1 MNQTIQFA
9 NLLIDNKERSGLND
23 KIKTL
28 REGNKTLVE
37 TISGER
43 LKDKI
48 LMEISIGTNEDI
60 NQTLERNKDIN
71 NGKKPKKFISYFVSH
86 NIISLKN
93 DKNNI
98 NSQLNFKKYNIIND
112 EIFKLKKELNDKKN
126 KNMKN
131 EKEIAELN
139 RIKSNLENELT
150 IEKNKN
156 KELLNK
162 LNMINNN
169 NSLNE
174 EFVKEIECQNK
185 NLQKIMI
192 H

>member
-1 MNQTIQFA
+1 
-9 NLLIDNKERSGLND
+9 
-23 KIKTL
+23 
-28 REGNKTLVE
+28 
-37 TISGER
+37 
-43 LKDKI
+43 
-48 LMEISIGTNEDI
+48 
-60 NQTLERNKDIN
+60 
-71 NGKKPKKFISYFVSH
+71 
-86 NIISLKN
+86 
-93 DKNNI
+93 
-98 NSQLNFKKYNIIND
+98 
-112 EIFKLKKELNDKKN
+112 
-126 KNMKN
+126 
-131 EKEIAELN
+131 
-139 RIKSNLENELT
+139 LENELT

>member
-1 MNQTIQFA
+1 MYSSYYEGETFYYIDHLKNKLKENNFEYKYRRLVRFLVTMNQTIQIA
-9 NLLIDNKERSGLND
+9 NLLIDSKERSGLND
-23 KIKTL
+23 KINTL
-28 REGNKTLVE
+28 TEGNKSLVD

-48 LMEISIGTNEDI
+48 LMEIALGTNEDI
-60 NQTLERNKDIN
+60 NQTLERNEDIN

-112 EIFKLKKELNDKKN
+112 EFFKLKKELNDKKN
-126 KNMKN
+126 QNMKN

-139 RIKSNLENELT
+139 RIKVIWKMN
-150 IEKNKN
+150 
-156 KELLNK
+156 
-162 LNMINNN
+162 
-169 NSLNE
+169 
-174 EFVKEIECQNK
+174 
-185 NLQKIMI
+185 
-192 H
+192 